1 MVIFWKRNEKNNIIK
16 VINKKKHLIFVTTI
30 TTAVCVKKNLT
41 IATAESCTGG
51 MISSAIVHINGSSQI
66 FKSSVIVYSNNM
78 KSKLLNIPK
87 DLITK
92 NGAVSE
98 IVVYNMAKKSLEIL
112 NSDVSIAVTGIA
124 GPTGGSVDKPVGLV
138 WIGIGTNEKIIT
150 HKYQF
155 NGNRLEIR
163 QKTTQEALKLANNVI
178 LEI

>member
-1 MVIFWKRNEKNNIIK
+1 MWKKINQESEKLYLN
-16 VINKKKHLIFVTTI
+16 
-30 TTAVCVKKNLT
+30 CVNKNLIIT
-41 IATAESCTGG
+41 TAESCTGG

-66 FKSSVIVYSNNM
+66 FKSSVIVYSNDM

-92 NGAVSE
+92 YGAVSE
-98 IVVYNMAKKSLEIL
+98 IVAHSMAKNSLEIV

-124 GPTGGSVDKPVGLV
+124 GPTGGSIDKPVGLV
-138 WIGIGTNEKIIT
+138 WVGIGTKEKIIT
-150 HKYQF
+150 KKYQF

-163 QKTTQEALKLANNVI
+163 QKTTQESLKLANNVI

>member
-1 MVIFWKRNEKNNIIK
+1 MWKKINQESEKLYLNC
-16 VINKKKHLIFVTTI
+16 INKNLLIT
-30 TTAVCVKKNLT
+30 
-41 IATAESCTGG
+41 TAESCTGG

-66 FKSSVIVYSNNM
+66 FKSSIIVYSNDM

-92 NGAVSE
+92 YGAVSE
-98 IVVYNMAKKSLEIL
+98 IVVHSMAKKSLEIV

-138 WIGIGTNEKIIT
+138 WVGIGTKEKIIT
-150 HKYQF
+150 KKYQF

-163 QKTTQEALKLANNVI
+163 QKTTQESLKLANNVI

>member
-1 MVIFWKRNEKNNIIK
+1 MWQKINQESEKLYLN
-16 VINKKKHLIFVTTI
+16 
-30 TTAVCVKKNLT
+30 CVNKNLIIT
-41 IATAESCTGG
+41 TAESCTGG

-66 FKSSVIVYSNNM
+66 FKSSIIVYSNDM

-92 NGAVSE
+92 YGAVSE
-98 IVVYNMAKKSLEIL
+98 IVVHSMAKKSLEIV

-124 GPTGGSVDKPVGLV
+124 GPTGGSIDKPVGLV
-138 WIGIGTNEKIIT
+138 WVGIGTKEKIIT
-150 HKYQF
+150 KKYQF

-163 QKTTQEALKLANNVI
+163 QKTTQESLKLANNII

>member
-1 MVIFWKRNEKNNIIK
+1 MWKKINQETEKLYLNC
-16 VINKKKHLIFVTTI
+16 IN
-30 TTAVCVKKNLT
+30 KNLT
-41 IATAESCTGG
+41 ITTAESCTGG

-66 FKSSVIVYSNNM
+66 FKSSVIVYSNDM

-92 NGAVSE
+92 YGAVSE
-98 IVVYNMAKKSLEIL
+98 MVVHSMAKKSLEIV

-138 WIGIGTNEKIIT
+138 WVGIGTKEKIIT
-150 HKYQF
+150 KKYQF

-163 QKTTQEALKLANNVI
+163 QKTTQESLKLANNVI

>member
-1 MVIFWKRNEKNNIIK
+1 MWKK
-16 VINKKKHLIFVTTI
+16 INKESEKLYLN
-30 TTAVCVKKNLT
+30 CVNKNLIIT
-41 IATAESCTGG
+41 TAESCTGG

-66 FKSSVIVYSNNM
+66 FKSSVIVYSNDM

-98 IVVYNMAKKSLEIL
+98 IVVNNMAKNLLEIV

-138 WIGIGTNEKIIT
+138 WIGIGTKEKIIT
-150 HKYQF
+150 NKYQF
-155 NGNRLEIR
+155 NGNRLKIR
-163 QKTTQEALKLANNVI
+163 QKTTQKSLELANDVI

>member
-1 MVIFWKRNEKNNIIK
+1 MWKNINQESEKLYLN
-16 VINKKKHLIFVTTI
+16 
-30 TTAVCVKKNLT
+30 CVNKNLT
-41 IATAESCTGG
+41 ITTAESCTGG

-66 FKSSVIVYSNNM
+66 FKSSMIVYSNDM

-92 NGAVSE
+92 YGAVSE
-98 IVVYNMAKKSLEIL
+98 IVVHSMAKKSLEIV

-138 WIGIGTNEKIIT
+138 WVGIGTKEKIIT
-150 HKYQF
+150 KKYQF

-163 QKTTQEALKLANNVI
+163 QKTTQESLKLANNVI